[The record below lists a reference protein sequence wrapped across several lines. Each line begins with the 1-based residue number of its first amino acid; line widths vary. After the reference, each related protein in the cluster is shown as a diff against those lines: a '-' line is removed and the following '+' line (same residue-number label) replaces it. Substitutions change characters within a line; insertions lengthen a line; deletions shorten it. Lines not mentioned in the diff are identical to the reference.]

1 MVKNLR
7 TIERLEAYEHY
18 IMRQIGH
25 LQLFLAWALLR
36 MSRPCLLPFQS
47 EGRERF
53 DCSSPM
59 NLGFDPNFP
68 GKLLGDEA
76 IPVRRLLGL
85 HVAAH

>member
-25 LQLFLAWALLR
+25 LQLFLAWALL
-36 MSRPCLLPFQS
+36 PFQS
-47 EGRERF
+47 EGRKRF